1 VTDYTELVNREFTNI
16 GNQCRLK
23 GEFHFSGKTQ
33 ICCKMEGEIHM
44 EDKSELCLDHDSHFT
59 GTIYCHNIEIY
70 GKFEGTLKST
80 GKVVVYSPAEIN
92 GLIDSNSL
100 MIHPGAVLNMDGHTR
115 IESPNA

>member
-1 VTDYTELVNREFTNI
+1 MTDYTELVNREFTHL
-16 GNQCRLK
+16 GSECRLK
-23 GEFHFSGKTQ
+23 GEFHFTGKTQ
-33 ICCKMEGEIHM
+33 ICCQVEGEIHM
-44 EDKSELCLDHDSHFT
+44 VDKSELYLDHSSHII

-100 MIHPGAVLNMDGHTR
+100 IIHPGAILNMDGHTR
-115 IESPNA
+115 IQS